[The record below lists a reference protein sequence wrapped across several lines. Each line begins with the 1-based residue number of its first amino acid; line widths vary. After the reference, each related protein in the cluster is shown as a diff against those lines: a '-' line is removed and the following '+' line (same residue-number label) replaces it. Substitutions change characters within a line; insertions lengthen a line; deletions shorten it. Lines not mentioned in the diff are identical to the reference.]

1 MVIMRFWHMPT
12 DKEIAKKR
20 AAAHRRLW
28 RRCGIFLA
36 VMVIVGAAVAGGT
49 PAVYLLS
56 LPVLHL
62 QPSFRHVKRHS
73 FTQPENPMFKQ
84 TALLFVCALA
94 LAACDS
100 EKPKTTPQSTE
111 ARADN
116 PMLKF
121 QDETVGKA
129 EKELNKGLENTQ
141 QRLNDADKQ

>member
-1 MVIMRFWHMPT
+1 
-12 DKEIAKKR
+12 
-20 AAAHRRLW
+20 
-28 RRCGIFLA
+28 
-36 VMVIVGAAVAGGT
+36 MVIVGAAVAGGA
-49 PAVYLLS
+49 PAAYLLF
-56 LPVLHL
+56 LPVPYLR
-62 QPSFRHVKRHS
+62 PSSSRVRRHF

-100 EKPKTTPQSTE
+100 EKPKTTPQSAE

>member
-1 MVIMRFWHMPT
+1 
-12 DKEIAKKR
+12 
-20 AAAHRRLW
+20 
-28 RRCGIFLA
+28 
-36 VMVIVGAAVAGGT
+36 
-49 PAVYLLS
+49 
-56 LPVLHL
+56 
-62 QPSFRHVKRHS
+62 
-73 FTQPENPMFKQ
+73 MFKQ

-100 EKPKTTPQSTE
+100 EKPKTTPQSAE

-141 QRLNDADKQ
+141 QRLNSADKQ